1 MRLLIVGTLKGQ
13 LTTATKIAMDNGA
26 TVTHAE
32 DHEQA
37 MRVLRGGKG
46 ADLLLVDVALDIR
59 DLVMRLEA
67 EHIHVPIVACGISND
82 ARAAVAAIHAGA
94 KEYIPLPP
102 DPELIAAVL
111 AAVANDSREMVYRDE
126 AMAKVIKLAQQIAG
140 SDASVMITGKS
151 GTGKE
156 VLARY
161 VHSRSNRAKRPFIS
175 INCAAI
181 PEHLL
186 ESELFGHEKGAFTGA
201 VARRIGKFE
210 EATGGTL
217 LLDEISEMDVRL
229 QSKLL
234 RAIQERVI
242 DRVGGTR
249 PVPVD
254 IRIIAT
260 SNRNLA
266 DAVREGTFREDL
278 LFRLNVVNL
287 KIPPLRERP
296 ADILELAQHFAKKYA
311 DANGV
316 PLRPISADAR
326 RVLTTNRWQ
335 GNVRELE
342 NTIHRAVLMAQGD
355 EIGAD
360 AILSPDGDRLD
371 LAKTVPAVA
380 HATFAAEQVT
390 RALVGRTVADVER
403 DLILETLKHCL
414 GNRTHA
420 ANILGISIRTLAQQ
434 AERICRRRPADP
446 ASGIERVSAHGDGGV
461 IGPGGSRI
469 QSSSRRRP
477 GPITTGRGCLH
488 EPSTALPCRWISR
501 YGSRIGARYCLLV
514 RDDKSSNSGF
524 DFQTASRSLR
534 PVGSSQQR
542 KSHLRVP
549 ATRSALPASSRGPT
563 NR

>member
-26 TVTHAE
+26 SVTHAE

-59 DLVMRLEA
+59 DLVQRLEA
-67 EHIHVPIVACGISND
+67 EHIVVPIVACGIDNN

-111 AAVANDSREMVYRDE
+111 AAVANDSRELVYRDE
-126 AMAKVIKLAQQIAG
+126 AMARVVKLAQQIAG
-140 SDASVMITGKS
+140 SDASVLITGES

-161 VHSRSNRAKRPFIS
+161 VHTRSHRANKPFIS

-181 PEHLL
+181 PESLL

-210 EATGGTL
+210 EANGGTL
-217 LLDEISEMDVRL
+217 LLDEISEMDARL
-229 QSKLL
+229 QAKLL

-266 DAVREGTFREDL
+266 EAAREGTFREDL

-287 KIPPLRERP
+287 KIPPLRDRP
-296 ADILELAQHFAKKYA
+296 ADVMELSQFFAKKYA

-316 PLRPISADAR
+316 PVRPLSADAR
-326 RVLTTNRWQ
+326 KALALHRWP

-342 NTIHRAVLMAQGD
+342 NTMHRAVLLTTGP
-355 EIGAD
+355 EIGVD
-360 AILSPDGDRLD
+360 GILTPDGARLD
-371 LAKTVPAVA
+371 QARTGAVA
-380 HATFAAEQVT
+380 HAAMAAEQMT
-390 RALVGRTVADVER
+390 RTLVGRTVADVER
-403 DLILETLKHCL
+403 DLILETLKH
-414 GNRTHA
+414 
-420 ANILGISIRTLAQQ
+420 
-434 AERICRRRPADP
+434 
-446 ASGIERVSAHGDGGV
+446 
-461 IGPGGSRI
+461 
-469 QSSSRRRP
+469 
-477 GPITTGRGCLH
+477 
-488 EPSTALPCRWISR
+488 
-501 YGSRIGARYCLLV
+501 
-514 RDDKSSNSGF
+514 
-524 DFQTASRSLR
+524 
-534 PVGSSQQR
+534 
-542 KSHLRVP
+542 
-549 ATRSALPASSRGPT
+549 
-563 NR
+563 

>member
-1 MRLLIVGTLKGQ
+1 MRLLIVGSLKGQ
-13 LTTATKIAMDNGA
+13 LTTATKLAMDKGA
-26 TVTHAE
+26 SVTHAE
-32 DHEQA
+32 DIEQA
-37 MRVLRGGKG
+37 LNVLRSGRG
-46 ADLLLVDVALDIR
+46 ADLLMVDVAVDIR
-59 DLVMRLEA
+59 DLVRRLEA
-67 EHIHVPIVACGISND
+67 EHIAVPIVACGISND

-111 AAVANDSREMVYRDE
+111 AAVTNDTRELVYRDDS
-126 AMAKVIKLAQQIAG
+126 MAHVVKLAQQIAP
-140 SDASVMITGKS
+140 SDASVLVTGES

-161 VHSRSNRAKRPFIS
+161 LHGRSNRAKKPFIS
-175 INCAAI
+175 VNCAAI
-181 PEHLL
+181 PENLL

-229 QSKLL
+229 QAKLL

-249 PVPVD
+249 PVAVD

-260 SNRNLA
+260 SNRNLVE
-266 DAVREGTFREDL
+266 AVREGKFREDL

-296 ADILELAQHFAKKYA
+296 ADVLELARHFIAKYA

-316 PLRPISADAR
+316 PARPLSAEAR
-326 RVLTTNRWQ
+326 RALVLNRWP

-342 NTIHRAVLMAQGD
+342 NTLHRAVLLASGE
-355 EIGAD
+355 EIGID
-360 AILSPDGDRLD
+360 GILTPEGTRIDQ
-371 LAKTVPAVA
+371 AKNPSAVA
-380 HATFAAEQVT
+380 HAAMAAETVT

-420 ANILGISIRTLAQQ
+420 ANILGISIRTLRNKLNEYA
-434 AERICRRRPADP
+434 
-446 ASGIERVSAHGDGGV
+446 GDGVPVPPSISGL
-461 IGPGGSRI
+461 SRDRLMEA
-469 QSSSRRRP
+469 QA
-477 GPITTGRGCLH
+477 G
-488 EPSTALPCRWISR
+488 
-501 YGSRIGARYCLLV
+501 
-514 RDDKSSNSGF
+514 
-524 DFQTASRSLR
+524 
-534 PVGSSQQR
+534 
-542 KSHLRVP
+542 
-549 ATRSALPASSRGPT
+549 
-563 NR
+563 